1 VKGLFC
7 LNSIYSLLKF
17 SKKYHVNREAIMKHT
32 INLWSFIFSFIC
44 VGLLILY
51 FENESINTAMNW
63 SSTDPIIFLLI
74 LTAWTFIGGLI
85 GMNTPTT
92 SKTTIRSIITI
103 TLTLFLLLY
112 LISIVC
118 FKYL

>member
-1 VKGLFC
+1 
-7 LNSIYSLLKF
+7 
-17 SKKYHVNREAIMKHT
+17 MKHT
-32 INLWSFIFSFIC
+32 INFWPFIFSFIC

-63 SSTDPIIFLLI
+63 SSTDPIIFSLI
-74 LTAWTFIGGLI
+74 LTAWTLIGGLI

-92 SKTTIRSIITI
+92 AKTTIRSIITI

-112 LISIVC
+112 LILIVC

>member
-1 VKGLFC
+1 
-7 LNSIYSLLKF
+7 
-17 SKKYHVNREAIMKHT
+17 MKHT

-51 FENESINTAMNW
+51 FENESINTVMNW

-92 SKTTIRSIITI
+92 AKTTIRSIITI

-112 LISIVC
+112 LILMVC

>member
-1 VKGLFC
+1 
-7 LNSIYSLLKF
+7 
-17 SKKYHVNREAIMKHT
+17 MKHT

-44 VGLLILY
+44 IGLLILY
-51 FENESINTAMNW
+51 FENESINKAMNW

-74 LTAWTFIGGLI
+74 LTAWTFIGDLI

-92 SKTTIRSIITI
+92 TNTTIRSIITI
-103 TLTLFLLLY
+103 TLTLFLLFY
-112 LISIVC
+112 LILIVC

>member
-1 VKGLFC
+1 
-7 LNSIYSLLKF
+7 
-17 SKKYHVNREAIMKHT
+17 MKHT

-92 SKTTIRSIITI
+92 AKTTIRSIITI

-112 LISIVC
+112 LILIVC

>member
-1 VKGLFC
+1 
-7 LNSIYSLLKF
+7 
-17 SKKYHVNREAIMKHT
+17 MKHT

-44 VGLLILY
+44 VGLFILY
-51 FENESINTAMNW
+51 SENESINTAMNW

-74 LTAWTFIGGLI
+74 LTAWAFIAGLI

-92 SKTTIRSIITI
+92 AKTTIRSIITI

-112 LISIVC
+112 LILIVC

>member
-1 VKGLFC
+1 MYLFE
-7 LNSIYSLLKF
+7 LSNKE
-17 SKKYHVNREAIMKHT
+17 KTPT
-32 INLWSFIFSFIC
+32 ICI
-44 VGLLILY
+44 GLLILY

-92 SKTTIRSIITI
+92 AKTTIRSIITI

-112 LISIVC
+112 LILIVC
-118 FKYL
+118 F

>member
-1 VKGLFC
+1 
-7 LNSIYSLLKF
+7 
-17 SKKYHVNREAIMKHT
+17 MKHT

-44 VGLLILY
+44 VGLLVLY

-74 LTAWTFIGGLI
+74 LTVWTFIGGLI
-85 GMNTPTT
+85 GMNTSTT
-92 SKTTIRSIITI
+92 AKTTIRSIITI

-112 LISIVC
+112 LILLVC